1 MDGGASHRRKG
12 GGVTQE
18 DVGRLAGVSGKT
30 VARVIARDLRVSKAT
45 REKVEAAI
53 RQTGFRPNFAARSLA
68 AARSYLIAIFLPDHS
83 SLYHADLFRS
93 AAAACAATGYH
104 LLLEQYDAAHAG
116 SALERYDLTLR
127 RARCDGVIL
136 PPPLSN
142 DRLLIERLTADGM
155 PHVLIA
161 PAADE
166 GRSPAVSVDEAG
178 GVVALFDHLWSL
190 GHRTFGLCAPP
201 PGRPYLQ
208 GRNEIFLRCLAAKGA
223 GAEDVTVAPFD
234 WQGSG
239 MLSGRAAARALLR
252 QPRTLDA
259 IFAFNDEYAQGIMIG
274 AQELG
279 FAVPDALSVAGFD
292 DGAAAQFAWP
302 PLTTIRQP
310 LDIMAAKAVR
320 LLIGAD
326 EPCLC
331 RVELVV
337 RQSTG
342 PKLPAPPTT
351 VIE

>member
-1 MDGGASHRRKG
+1 MDTDTSHRRRG

-30 VARVIARDLRVSKAT
+30 VARVIARDLHVSKAT

-83 SLYHADLFRS
+83 SLYHADLFRG

-104 LLLEQYDAAHAG
+104 LLLEQYDAAQGG
-116 SALERYDLTLR
+116 SALDRYELSLR
-127 RARCDGVIL
+127 RMRCDGVIL

-142 DRLLIERLTADGM
+142 DGPLIDRLTADAM

-161 PAADE
+161 PATDE
-166 GRSPAVSVDEAG
+166 GRSPAVVVDEAR

-190 GHRTFGLCAPP
+190 GLRTFGLCAPP
-201 PGRPYLQ
+201 PNRPYLQ
-208 GRNEIFLRCLAAKGA
+208 GRNDIFLRCLAAKGA
-223 GAEDVTVAPFD
+223 GDAMVAPFD

-239 MLSGRAAARALLR
+239 MLSGRAAAGALLR
-252 QPRTLDA
+252 QPRTPDA
-259 IFAFNDEYAQGIMIG
+259 IFAFNDEYAQGVMIG

-279 FAVPDALSVAGFD
+279 FVVPDALSVAGFD

-310 LDIMAAKAVR
+310 LDMMADRAVQ
-320 LLIGAD
+320 LLIGGE
-326 EPCLC
+326 EPGLC
-331 RVELVV
+331 PVELVV

-342 PKLPAPPTT
+342 PKSPGCLR
-351 VIE
+351 